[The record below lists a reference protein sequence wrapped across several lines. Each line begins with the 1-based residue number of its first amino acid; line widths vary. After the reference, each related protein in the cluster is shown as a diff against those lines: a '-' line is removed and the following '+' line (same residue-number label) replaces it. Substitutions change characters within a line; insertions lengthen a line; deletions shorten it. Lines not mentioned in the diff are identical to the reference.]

1 MDDSLYFS
9 EQHLATREMVR
20 QFARDEVAPIAAK
33 YDASAKFPWESIRKM
48 SELGLLGVP
57 WPEELGGAG
66 LDILSFMIVIHEL
79 GKVDAS
85 HALTIS
91 AHTTLG
97 TSPIVRFGTAEQ
109 KRRYVPFLA
118 SGKVMGGFGLTE
130 PEAGSDAGG
139 TRTTA
144 VRRGNCY
151 LLNGVKRFI
160 THGSV
165 GEIFVVTAV
174 TDPKAGTRG
183 ISSFILTKETS
194 DLGETAKAG
203 VGHEPSLIPMP
214 GFRAGKK
221 EDKLG
226 WRASDTAELILEDV
240 EVPIENRLGGEGEGF
255 INFMKT
261 LDNGRIGIAAL
272 SLGIAE
278 GALEQAISY
287 TSVRKQFGQPIVNF
301 QGVHFQ
307 LSDMATEIEAGKHLM
322 YHAAWL
328 AQNGKPF
335 GKEAAMA
342 KLFCSELAMRAT
354 IAAVQLH
361 GGYGYTKDYPIERF
375 MRDAKICEIGE
386 GTSEIQRIVIAR
398 QLLRDALGDGAATF

>member
-1 MDDSLYFS
+1 MDDALYFS

-20 QFARDEVAPIAAK
+20 QFARDEVAPVAK
-33 YDASAKFPWESIRKM
+33 RHDADATFPWENIRKM
-48 SELGLLGVP
+48 ADLGLLGVP

-66 LDILSFMIVIHEL
+66 LDLISFMIVIQEL
-79 GKVDAS
+79 AKVDAS
-85 HALTIS
+85 HGLTIS

-97 TSPIVRFGTAEQ
+97 TSPIVKFGTEEQ
-109 KRRYVPFLA
+109 KQRFVPLLA
-118 SGKVMGGFGLTE
+118 SGRVMGGFGLTE
-130 PEAGSDAGG
+130 PDAGSDAAG
-139 TRTTA
+139 TKTTA

-151 LLNGVKRFI
+151 VLNGVKRFI
-160 THGSV
+160 THGGV

-174 TDPKAGTRG
+174 TEPGKGTKG
-183 ISSFILTKETS
+183 ISSFILTKPTS
-194 DLGETAKAG
+194 DLEAAAKVG
-203 VGHEPSLIPMP
+203 VGHDPSLPAMK

-226 WRASDTAELILEDV
+226 WRSSDTCELIMEDV
-240 EVPIENRLGGEGEGF
+240 EVPAENLLGAEGAGF
-255 INFMKT
+255 SNFMRT
-261 LDNGRIGIAAL
+261 LDNGRVGIAAL

-278 GALEQAISY
+278 GAFEQALAY
-287 TSVRKQFGQPIVNF
+287 TSVRKQFGQAIAQF
-301 QGVHFQ
+301 QGVQFQ

-322 YHAAWL
+322 FHAAWL
-328 AQNGKPF
+328 AQHGKPF
-335 GKEAAMA
+335 TKEAAMA

-361 GGYGYTKDYPIERF
+361 GGYGYTKDYPVERY

-398 QLLRDALGDGAATF
+398 QLLKDLAD

>member
-1 MDDSLYFS
+1 MDDSLYFAD
-9 EQHLATREMVR
+9 QHLEVREMVR
-20 QFARDEVAPIAAK
+20 RFAREEVAPIAAQ

-48 SELGLLGVP
+48 GDLGLLGVP

-66 LDILSFMIVIHEL
+66 QDLISYMIVIHEL
-79 GKVDAS
+79 AKVDAS
-85 HALTIS
+85 HGLTVS

-97 TSPIVRFGTAEQ
+97 TSPIVRFGTEAQ
-109 KRRYVPFLA
+109 KKKYVPTLA
-118 SGKVMGGFGLTE
+118 SGRVMGGFGLTE

-139 TRTTA
+139 TKTTA
-144 VRRGNCY
+144 VRKGDRY
-151 LLNGVKRFI
+151 IINGTKRFI

-174 TDPKAGTRG
+174 TTPGKGSDG
-183 ISSFILTKETS
+183 ISSFILTKHTS
-194 DLGETAKAG
+194 DPKGAADAG
-203 VGHEPSLIPMP
+203 VGHDPSITAMK

-226 WRASDTAELILEDV
+226 WRASDTAELIMEDV
-240 EVPIENRLGGEGEGF
+240 EVPAEQLLGKEGEGF
-255 INFMKT
+255 KNFMRT
-261 LDNGRIGIAAL
+261 LDSGRVGIAAL

-278 GALEQAISY
+278 GAFEEALKYAN
-287 TSVRKQFGQPIVNF
+287 TRKQFGQTIASF
-301 QGVHFQ
+301 QGIQFQ
-307 LSDMATEIEAGKHLM
+307 LSDIATEIEAGKHLM
-322 YHAAWL
+322 FHAAWL

-335 GKEAAMA
+335 SKEAAMA

-354 IAAVQLH
+354 IKAIQIH
-361 GGYGYTKDYPIERF
+361 GGYGYTKEYPVERM

-398 QLLRDALGDGAATF
+398 HLLKELND